1 MVSVFKGSAN
11 FAELLGERMQFQTI
25 ASRKNERVQAFCR
38 LRDTAAERKRTGL
51 FVLEGLRL
59 CADCAESGLMI
70 ESVFCTE
77 AAKDKGGAR
86 LETLFSA
93 AETVFL
99 ISDAVAEKL
108 SDTVSTQGVFCVA
121 KCPPRAA
128 FTVRRG
134 ERWIALDHIQN
145 PQNLGAA
152 SRTAEALGVTGL
164 IVSGGCDRFNPKA
177 LRASMGSLLRLPV
190 LETEDLAETLK
201 TLGKTVPTYAAV
213 PDATAVPLRE
223 ADFSGGAVLVV
234 GNEGN
239 GVSDAV
245 LRAVSARVTIPM
257 RGRAESLNAAA
268 AAAIL
273 MWEMMQ

>member
-38 LRDTAAERKRTGL
+38 LRDTAAERKKTGL

-128 FTVRRG
+128 LMVRRG
-134 ERWIALDHIQN
+134 ERWLALDHIQN

-152 SRTAEALGVTGL
+152 SRTAEALGL
-164 IVSGGCDRFNPKA
+164 DRK
-177 LRASMGSLLRLPV
+177 S
-190 LETEDLAETLK
+190 
-201 TLGKTVPTYAAV
+201 
-213 PDATAVPLRE
+213 
-223 ADFSGGAVLVV
+223 VV
-234 GNEGN
+234 
-239 GVSDAV
+239 
-245 LRAVSARVTIPM
+245 
-257 RGRAESLNAAA
+257 
-268 AAAIL
+268 
-273 MWEMMQ
+273 